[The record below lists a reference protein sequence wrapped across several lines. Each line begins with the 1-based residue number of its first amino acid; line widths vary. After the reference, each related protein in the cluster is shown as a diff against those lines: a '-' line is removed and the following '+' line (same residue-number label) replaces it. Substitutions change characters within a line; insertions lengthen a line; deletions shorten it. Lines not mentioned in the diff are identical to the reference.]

1 MEKFDFRKY
10 KYLLATVFIFV
21 IFIMLVANA
30 YKYLPK
36 QNETNNL
43 KNKNFIE
50 TEEQYNAIETSDV
63 NEEINKS
70 EDVIKEESTID
81 ENKTE
86 NKFANFF
93 DEEEK
98 NLDFE
103 TTERFKELSDDEL
116 E

>member
-43 KNKNFIE
+43 KNKNYIE
-50 TEEQYNAIETSDV
+50 TEEQYSAVETDVVDEENNKNADDIE
-63 NEEINKS
+63 EEA
-70 EDVIKEESTID
+70 TID
-81 ENKTE
+81 KDKIE
-86 NKFANFF
+86 NKFADFF
-93 DEEEK
+93 NEEEK
-98 NLDFE
+98 NLEFE
-103 TTERFKELSDDEL
+103 STDRFKELSDDEL

>member
-10 KYLLATVFIFV
+10 KYIIAIAFIFI

-36 QNETNNL
+36 HTETNNM
-43 KNKNFIE
+43 KQQYIEVEDDYNKVELNEPVESDNNETLIE
-50 TEEQYNAIETSDV
+50 EEDT
-63 NEEINKS
+63 NKQ
-70 EDVIKEESTID
+70 E
-81 ENKTE
+81 E

-93 DEEEK
+93 NEEEK
-98 NLDFE
+98 NLDFKVSE
-103 TTERFKELSDDEL
+103 HFKELSDEEL

>member
-10 KYLLATVFIFV
+10 KYVLATVFILI
-21 IFIMLVANA
+21 IFIMLVSNA

-36 QNETNNL
+36 QNEINSLNN
-43 KNKNFIE
+43 NPTIE
-50 TEEQYNAIETSDV
+50 TEQNYTSSIEV
-63 NEEINKS
+63 NEEETSN
-70 EDVIKEESTID
+70 KEEERI
-81 ENKTE
+81 ENPQIE
-86 NKFANFF
+86 EKFANFF

-98 NLDFE
+98 NIDFD